1 LTAIYSLLIVIPM
14 LFGLIFLLTKEK
26 HYKFLSYFLTAL
38 CSAFSIAVTVMG
50 PQSYEIS
57 GTVFTIMED
66 TIVVVEVAMVL
77 FFVYI
82 SIKHKRLSVIL
93 LSALQGLILLYT
105 LMFTTRES
113 TAHINIDK
121 LSIIMLLIINIVGTL
136 IIIFANGY
144 MNIYEHHRHMKSK
157 QKIFF
162 LSVAAFLGAMNA
174 LVICDSLSWIL
185 FFWEITTMISFVL
198 ISYNGDEEAFNSGF
212 RALGLNIIGGIAF
225 SLGNLLLHSE
235 LEITTLSE
243 LSSRGALSGKEL
255 IPIILLCIA
264 AFVKSAQLPFQSWL
278 LGAMVAP
285 TPVSALLHSSTMVNA
300 GIFMIIKMSPAY
312 THTWLGTFI
321 ALYGGFCFVLCS
333 GIAIS
338 QNNAKRVLAY
348 STIANLGLIISSA
361 GMGTTTG
368 VSAAMILLIFH
379 AISKALLFMT
389 TGQTEHTINSRS
401 IDDMPGL
408 IKIAPGLT
416 LITAFGILSMILPP
430 FGLLVTKWLS
440 IEAAAANPVLVIFLA
455 FGSGFTNIYYIRWI
469 CAILSA
475 PTEKIKTSYDY
486 DKNVYVP
493 LVVLCILI
501 LGTSIAMTPLFNYF
515 VSPEINNLLHLENPL
530 WAANGSMVAEA
541 GTFNNTLVLTA
552 LFLVLSIS
560 IVFKNKLTSSA
571 KIKGAYLCGENN
583 PIEASSEA
591 FRSFDG
597 SYVKSEVSNVYLR
610 SIFDEKLLNRFG
622 YVISI
627 LALLGIMIGG
637 LL

>member
-1 LTAIYSLLIVIPM
+1 MTSIYSLLIVIPM
-14 LFGLIFLLTKEK
+14 LFGLTFFLAKEK
-26 HYKFLSYFLTAL
+26 HYKFLSYCLTVT
-38 CSAFSIAVTVMG
+38 CSALAIAVTVIG
-50 PQSYEIS
+50 SQSYEVS
-57 GTVFTIMED
+57 GTTFTIIEHI
-66 TIVVVEVAMVL
+66 IVILEVAMVL
-77 FFVYI
+77 FFMYT
-82 SIKHKRLSVIL
+82 SIKHKRPGVIL
-93 LSALQGLILLYT
+93 LSALQGLIILYT

-113 TAHINIDK
+113 AAHINIDK
-121 LSIIMLLIINIVGTL
+121 LSIVMLLIINIVGSL
-136 IIIFANGY
+136 IVVFANGY
-144 MNIYEHHRHMKSK
+144 MSIYEHHRHMKSK

-185 FFWEITTMISFVL
+185 FFWEVTTMISFVL
-198 ISYNGDEEAFNSGF
+198 ISYNGDQEAVNSGF

-243 LSSRGALSGKEL
+243 LSYKGALSGKEL

-312 THTWLGTFI
+312 AHTWLGTFI

-361 GMGTTTG
+361 GIGTATG

-401 IDDMPGL
+401 IDDMHGL

-416 LITAFGILSMILPP
+416 LITTFGILSMILPP

-440 IEAAAANPVLVIFLA
+440 IEAAASNPVLLIFLA

-475 PTEKIKTSYDY
+475 PTEKIRLTHSY

-501 LGTSIAMTPLFNYF
+501 LGTSIGMTPLFNYF
-515 VSPEINNLLHLENPL
+515 VFPEINNLLQLQSSLRVVE
-530 WAANGSMVAEA
+530 GSVIAEA
-541 GTFNNTLVLTA
+541 GTFNNTLILTT
-552 LFLVLSIS
+552 LFLVLSVS
-560 IVFKNKLTSSA
+560 IIFKNKLTTSA
-571 KIKGAYLCGENN
+571 KIKGVYLCGENN
-583 PIEASSEA
+583 PVETSSEA
-591 FRSFDG
+591 FRSFDE

-610 SIFDEKLLNRFG
+610 SVFDEKQLIRFG
-622 YVISI
+622 YVVSG
-627 LALLGIMIGG
+627 LALIGIMIGG